1 MSSRSYYVVGGGISG
16 LTAAYRLRAAAGGDA
31 TITLFDPGDRLGG
44 VLRTELVAG
53 RPMDLGAEAFVRRR
67 PEMPALLAELDLS
80 GRQLATTGARPLI
93 YSQQELHPLPT
104 ATVVGIPSS
113 ASSLAGLVDDATVAR
128 INAEPERPL
137 TWQPGSDPAV
147 AELVGDRFGEQAV
160 ARSVDPLLGGV
171 YAGSA
176 ATIGLR
182 AAAPSL
188 AAALDRGATSLTDA
202 VRQGLPPA
210 TGAPVFGALDGGY
223 QVLIDELVERSRL
236 RWLRATVDRLER
248 AERGWVLSDHTGG
261 RWNADAV
268 ILAIPAPRLARLID
282 HSDGL
287 APRSYAAAS
296 RITSASSVVVALAV
310 PGNTPFPEC
319 SGVLVASGERL
330 RAKAITLS
338 SRKWGLRGDV
348 QFLRLSFGRAGE
360 DVAASA
366 SDDDLLA
373 WSVGDLATVFGLALD
388 PIDAHVRRWI
398 DAMPQYGPGHSD
410 LVAEV
415 RAGLPPTLA
424 VAGSYLDGIGVPAC
438 IGAAGR
444 AVERVIGAVEA
455 QDAEVAR

>member
-1 MSSRSYYVVGGGISG
+1 
-16 LTAAYRLRAAAGGDA
+16 
-31 TITLFDPGDRLGG
+31 
-44 VLRTELVAG
+44 
-53 RPMDLGAEAFVRRR
+53 
-67 PEMPALLAELDLS
+67 
-80 GRQLATTGARPLI
+80 
-93 YSQQELHPLPT
+93 
-104 ATVVGIPSS
+104 PS
-113 ASSLAGLVDDATVAR
+113 V
-128 INAEPERPL
+128 
-137 TWQPGSDPAV
+137 
-147 AELVGDRFGEQAV
+147 
-160 ARSVDPLLGGV
+160 
-171 YAGSA
+171 
-176 ATIGLR
+176 
-182 AAAPSL
+182 

-223 QVLIDELVERSRL
+223 QVLIEELVERSRL
-236 RWLRATVDRLER
+236 RWLRATVDRVER
-248 AERGWVLSDHTGG
+248 AEHGWVLSDDTGG

-338 SRKWGLRGDV
+338 SRKWGLRGPEGEV

-366 SDDDLLA
+366 SDDELLA
-373 WSVGDLATVFGLALD
+373 WSVGDLATVFGLAVD